1 MSLHPYTDVVD
12 PKQQSKLQLLLADLR
27 YIGPLWLDPA
37 SWRRTPPAAR
47 EHNLRV
53 HALQSQAQ
61 LSLALLSRSR
71 CDDL

>member
-27 YIGPLWLDPA
+27 RIGPLWLDPA
-37 SWRRTPPAAR
+37 SWRRNPQAAR
-47 EHNLRV
+47 EHNARVLGLRAQAEA
-53 HALQSQAQ
+53 ALIT
-61 LSLALLSRSR
+61 LSRGR